1 MTHID
6 MNNRGLGGF
15 IDPAIGLIDT
25 LREINLGNNFISNNI
40 PGEAIANLTKLEVL
54 NVHNNRLNGFIPPS
68 LGNSTSLVHIGL
80 SRNLMVGLIPKELGK
95 IQTLVSLDL
104 NMNFLNGTIPVE
116 LGDCIYLA
124 ELNLGKNRLTGEIP
138 PGLIPEGR
146 VSKLVTLRL
155 NGNMLENQV
164 PATWGSQLRYM
175 QILDLS
181 RHWLIGDVPPALAD
195 IPNLRELWLSH
206 NTWMRGETPSVLTN
220 KGLQV
225 LVR

>member
-1 MTHID
+1 M
-6 MNNRGLGGF
+6 
-15 IDPAIGLIDT
+15 
-25 LREINLGNNFISNNI
+25 
-40 PGEAIANLTKLEVL
+40 
-54 NVHNNRLNGFIPPS
+54 
-68 LGNSTSLVHIGL
+68 
-80 SRNLMVGLIPKELGK
+80 
-95 IQTLVSLDL
+95 SLDL

-116 LGDCIYLA
+116 LGDRIYLA

-181 RHWLIGDVPPALAD
+181 RNWLIGDVPPALAD
-195 IPNLRELWLSH
+195 ITNLRELWLSH